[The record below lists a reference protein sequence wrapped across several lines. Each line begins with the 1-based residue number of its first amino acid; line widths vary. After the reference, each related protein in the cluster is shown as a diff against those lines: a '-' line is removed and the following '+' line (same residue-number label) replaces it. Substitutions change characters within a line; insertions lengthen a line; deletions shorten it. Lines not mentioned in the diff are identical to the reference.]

1 MKKLLSA
8 FVVAASLSAFAA
20 WERVGSLQVADMATQ
35 GVAVAKVGSFI
46 GNPLAAAGMA
56 AAIADSPLLRFFGP
70 MRDKTPMSF
79 ALFLDSDA
87 LAKDPADA
95 LDSLEFAILYP
106 VSISKDE
113 FVKRHPGSS
122 ATNDV
127 LVIKGDLFDEA
138 NSNKATYVVFS
149 DDGRWAGA
157 SDKMEQAKLALA
169 EIPAATKSMD
179 GDVARLRVDEKA
191 FDAITA
197 MAKAGKDVDP
207 EIVTAIESY
216 KSVSMGLRVSD
227 LGIDARAA
235 IHFKEG
241 SESAKCGLKQLGQSP
256 FAFAGKDAIYADVQ
270 AEDAGSSN
278 QLTEESW
285 AQAISL
291 CKKHGLDILKFV
303 SMGKSDKGF
312 KLVFDVA
319 ALCKAAKEKDG
330 AAFEKFDFE
339 GFLKEAKELKTAKK
353 FTSKTPAYALAGV
366 VKGFVPQ
373 WPVAERFAATL
384 PEAATKKLYAASF
397 FSISSTLKAVSGEAV
412 ALVPEEQR
420 VMMKPVLDQLAS
432 ETKGGCACMF
442 WRQGDVHRVFFRVSA
457 DECRCLGSFA
467 MAAMMFGMEGDSFS
481 VDEDDEDDDDD
492 GDDDDN

>member
-35 GVAVAKVGSFI
+35 GDAVAKVGSFI

-56 AAIADSPLLRFFGP
+56 AAIADSPLLKFFGP

-79 ALFLDSDA
+79 ALFLDGEA
-87 LAKDPADA
+87 LAKDSTDA
-95 LDSLEFAILYP
+95 LDSLEFAVLYP

-113 FVKRHPGSS
+113 FVKRHPG
-122 ATNDV
+122 AAVTNGV
-127 LVIKGDLFDEA
+127 LVVKGDLFDEA
-138 NSNKATYVVFS
+138 ESNDTTYVVFS

-169 EIPAATKSMD
+169 EIPATAKSMD

-191 FDAITA
+191 FNAITA
-197 MAKAGKDVDP
+197 MAKTEKDVDA
-207 EIVTAIESY
+207 EIVAALESY
-216 KSVSMGLRVSD
+216 KSVSVGLRVSD

-241 SESAKCGLKQLGQSP
+241 SEGSKCGLKQLGQSP

-270 AEDAGSSN
+270 AEDAGN
-278 QLTEESW
+278 AGQLTEESW

-319 ALCKAAKEKDG
+319 ALCKAVKEKDG

-339 GFLKEAKELKTAKK
+339 NFMKDVQAAKSAKK
-353 FTSKTPAYALAGV
+353 FSAKTPAYALAGA
-366 VKGFVPQ
+366 VKGFVPL

-384 PEAATKKLYAASF
+384 PEAATKKPYAVSF
-397 FSISSTLKAVSGEAV
+397 FSISSMLKAVAGESA
-412 ALVPEEQR
+412 AFVPEEQR
-420 VMMKPVLDQLAS
+420 AMMKPVLDQLAA

-467 MAAMMFGMEGDSFS
+467 MAAMMFGMEGDSLS
-481 VDEDDEDDDDD
+481 VEDEDDDDD
-492 GDDDDN
+492 N

>member
-8 FVVAASLSAFAA
+8 FVVAVSLSALAA

-35 GVAVAKVGSFI
+35 GAAVAKVGSFI

-56 AAIADSPLLRFFGP
+56 AAIADNSLIKFFGP
-70 MRDKTPMSF
+70 MREKTPMSF
-79 ALFLDSDA
+79 AIFLDGDKISA
-87 LAKDPADA
+87 SPAES
-95 LDSLEFAILYP
+95 LDSLEFAVLYP
-106 VSISKDE
+106 VAATKDE
-113 FVKRHPGSS
+113 FLKRHEG
-122 ATNDV
+122 AAETNG
-127 LVIKGDLFDEA
+127 VIVVKGDPFDEDD
-138 NSNKATYVVFS
+138 SDSTTYVVFS
-149 DDGRWAGA
+149 DDGKWAGA
-157 SDKMEQAKLALA
+157 SDKLDQAKLALG
-169 EIPAATKSMD
+169 EIAAASKSMD

-191 FDAITA
+191 FNAITA
-197 MAKAGKDVDP
+197 MAKAEKDVDA
-207 EIVTAIESY
+207 EIVTALESY
-216 KSVSMGLRVSD
+216 KSVSVGLRVSD

-241 SESAKCGLKQLGQSP
+241 SEGSKCGLKQLGQSP

-270 AEDAGSSN
+270 AEDAGN
-278 QLTEESW
+278 AGQLTEESW

-319 ALCKAAKEKDG
+319 ALCKAVKEKDG

-339 GFLKEAKELKTAKK
+339 NFMKDVQAAKSAKK
-353 FTSKTPAYALAGV
+353 FSAKTPAYALAGA

-384 PEAATKKLYAASF
+384 PEAATKKPYAVSF
-397 FSISSTLKAVSGEAV
+397 FSISSLLKAVAGESA
-412 ALVPEEQR
+412 AFVPEEQR
-420 VMMKPVLDQLAS
+420 AMMKPVLDQLAA

-442 WRQGDVHRVFFRVSA
+442 WRQGDVHRIFFRVSA

-467 MAAMMFGMEGDSFS
+467 MAAMMFGTEGDSFS
-481 VDEDDEDDDDD
+481 ADDEDDDDDD
-492 GDDDDN
+492 GDDD

>member
-8 FVVAASLSAFAA
+8 FVAAASLSAFAA

-35 GVAVAKVGSFI
+35 GAAVAKVGSFI

-56 AAIADSPLLRFFGP
+56 AAIADSPLLKFFGP

-79 ALFLDSDA
+79 ALFLDGEA
-87 LAKDPADA
+87 LSKDPADA
-95 LDSLEFAILYP
+95 LDSLEVAILYP

-122 ATNDV
+122 TTNDV
-127 LVIKGDLFDEA
+127 IAVKGDLFDEA
-138 NSNKATYVVFS
+138 NSNKTTYVVFS
-149 DDGRWAGA
+149 EDGRWAGA

-197 MAKAGKDVDP
+197 MAKAEKDIDA
-207 EIVTAIESY
+207 EIVTAIASY
-216 KSVSMGLRVSD
+216 KSVSVGLRVSD

-235 IHFKEG
+235 VHFKEG

-270 AEDAGSSN
+270 AEDAGSAG

-312 KLVFDVA
+312 KFVFDVA
-319 ALCKAAKEKDG
+319 ALCKAVKDKDG
-330 AAFEKFDFE
+330 SAFEKFDFE
-339 GFLKEAKELKTAKK
+339 GFMKEAKELKTAKK
-353 FTSKTPAYALAGV
+353 FTAKTPAYALAAA

-384 PEAATKKLYAASF
+384 PEAATKKPYAASF
-397 FSISSTLKAVSGEAV
+397 FSISSMLKAVAGESA
-412 ALVPEEQR
+412 AFVPEEQR
-420 VMMKPVLDQLAS
+420 AMMKPVLDQLAN

-442 WRQGDVHRVFFRVSA
+442 WRQGDAHRVFFRISA

-467 MAAMMFGMEGDSFS
+467 MAAMMLGMEGDSFS
-481 VDEDDEDDDDD
+481 ADDDDDD

>member
-35 GVAVAKVGSFI
+35 GEAVAKVGSFI

-56 AAIADSPLLRFFGP
+56 AAIADSPLLKFFGP

-79 ALFLDSDA
+79 ALFLDGEA
-87 LAKDPADA
+87 LSKDPSEA
-95 LDSLEFAILYP
+95 LDSLEYAVLYP
-106 VSISKDE
+106 VSISKDD
-113 FVKRHPGSS
+113 FIKRHPGSS
-122 ATNDV
+122 ATNGV
-127 LVIKGDLFDEA
+127 VVVKGDLFDEA
-138 NSNKATYVVFS
+138 DSNKTTYVAFS

-157 SDKMEQAKLALA
+157 SDKVEQAKLALG
-169 EIPAATKSMD
+169 EIASAAKSMD
-179 GDVARLRVDEKA
+179 GDVARLRVNEKA
-191 FDAITA
+191 FKALTA
-197 MAKAGKDVDP
+197 MAKTEKDIDA
-207 EIVTAIESY
+207 EIVSALESY
-216 KSVSMGLRVSD
+216 QTASLGLRVSD

-241 SESAKCGLKQLGQSP
+241 SEGSKCGLKQLGQSP

-270 AEDAGSSN
+270 AEDAGN
-278 QLTEESW
+278 AGQLSEEGW

-303 SMGKSDKGF
+303 SMGKSDKGL
-312 KLVFDVA
+312 KIVFDVA
-319 ALCKAAKEKDG
+319 ALCKMLKENDG
-330 AAFEKFDFE
+330 AAFEKFDVD
-339 GFLKEAKELKTAKK
+339 GFMKEVQATKAAKK
-353 FTSKTPAYALAGV
+353 FSAKTPAYALAGA

-384 PEAATKKLYAASF
+384 PEAATKKPYAASF
-397 FSISSTLKAVSGEAV
+397 FSISSMLKAVAGEA
-412 ALVPEEQR
+412 ATLVPEEQR
-420 VMMKPVLDQLAS
+420 TMMKPVLDQLAN

-442 WRQGDVHRVFFRVSA
+442 WRQGDAHRVFFRISA

-467 MAAMMFGMEGDSFS
+467 MAAMMFGMEGDSG
-481 VDEDDEDDDDD
+481 DD

>member
-8 FVVAASLSAFAA
+8 FVVAASLSALAA

-35 GVAVAKVGSFI
+35 GASVAKIGSFI

-56 AAIADSPLLRFFGP
+56 AAIADSPLLKFFGP

-79 ALFLDSDA
+79 ALFLDGDALSKDPSDA
-87 LAKDPADA
+87 F
-95 LDSLEFAILYP
+95 DSLEFAVLYP

-113 FVKRHPGSS
+113 FVKRHPGTS
-122 ATNDV
+122 ATNNV
-127 LVIKGDLFDEA
+127 LVVKSDLFDEA
-138 NSNKATYVVFS
+138 NSNKTTYVVFS
-149 DDGRWAGA
+149 EDGKWAGA
-157 SDKMEQAKLALA
+157 SDKVEQAKLALT

-191 FDAITA
+191 FNAIIA
-197 MAKAGKDVDP
+197 MAKAEEGIDA
-207 EIVTAIESY
+207 ETITALESY
-216 KSVSMGLRVSD
+216 KSMSVGLRVSD

-235 IHFKEG
+235 INFKES
-241 SESAKCGLKQLGQSP
+241 SESSKCGLKQLGQNP

-270 AEDAGSSN
+270 AEDAGSGN
-278 QLTEESW
+278 QLTEEGW

-291 CKKHGLDILKFV
+291 CKKHGLDLLKFV
-303 SMGKSDKGF
+303 SMGKSEKGF

-339 GFLKEAKELKTAKK
+339 GFMKEAQGLKAAKK
-353 FTSKTPAYALAGV
+353 FTSKTPAYAFAGV

-384 PEAATKKLYAASF
+384 PEAATKKPYAASF
-397 FSISSTLKAVSGEAV
+397 FSISSTLKAVAGEAV
-412 ALVPEEQR
+412 AFVPEEQR
-420 VMMKPVLDQLAS
+420 VMMKPVLDQLAN

-442 WRQGDVHRVFFRVSA
+442 WRQGDVHRIFFRVSA

-467 MAAMMFGMEGDSFS
+467 MAAMMFGMEGDSCDD
-481 VDEDDEDDDDD
+481 DEDDADDEDDDD
-492 GDDDDN
+492 N

>member
-35 GVAVAKVGSFI
+35 GAAVAKVGSFI

-56 AAIADSPLLRFFGP
+56 AAIADSPLLKFFGP

-79 ALFLDSDA
+79 ALFLDGEE
-87 LAKDPADA
+87 LAKDPTDA
-95 LDSLEFAILYP
+95 LDSLEFAVLYP

-113 FVKRHPGSS
+113 FVKRHPG
-122 ATNDV
+122 AVVTNG
-127 LVIKGDLFDEA
+127 VIAVKGDLFDEA
-138 NSNKATYVVFS
+138 ESNDTTYVVFS

-157 SDKMEQAKLALA
+157 SDKVEQAKLALG
-169 EIPAATKSMD
+169 EIAAATKSMD

-191 FDAITA
+191 FNAITA
-197 MAKAGKDVDP
+197 MAKAEKDVDA
-207 EIVTAIESY
+207 EIVTALESY
-216 KSVSMGLRVSD
+216 KSVSVGLRVSD

-241 SESAKCGLKQLGQSP
+241 SEGSKCGLKQLGQSP

-270 AEDAGSSN
+270 AEDAGN
-278 QLTEESW
+278 AGQLTEESW

-319 ALCKAAKEKDG
+319 ALCKAVKEKDG

-339 GFLKEAKELKTAKK
+339 NFMKDVQAAKSAKK
-353 FTSKTPAYALAGV
+353 FSAKTPAYALAGA

-384 PEAATKKLYAASF
+384 PEAATKKPYAVSF
-397 FSISSTLKAVSGEAV
+397 FSISSMLKAVAGESA
-412 ALVPEEQR
+412 AFVPEEQR
-420 VMMKPVLDQLAS
+420 AMMKPVLDQLAA

-467 MAAMMFGMEGDSFS
+467 MAAMMFGMEGDSLP
-481 VDEDDEDDDDD
+481 VEDEDDDDD
-492 GDDDDN
+492 N

>member
-8 FVVAASLSAFAA
+8 FVVAASLSALAA

-35 GVAVAKVGSFI
+35 GASVAKIGSFI

-56 AAIADSPLLRFFGP
+56 AAIADSPLLKFFGP

-79 ALFLDSDA
+79 ALFLDGAA
-87 LAKDPADA
+87 LTKDPSDA
-95 LDSLEFAILYP
+95 LDSLEFAVLYP

-113 FVKRHPGSS
+113 FVKRHPGTC
-122 ATNDV
+122 ATNNV
-127 LVIKGDLFDEA
+127 LVVKSDLFDEA
-138 NSNKATYVVFS
+138 NSNKTTYVVFS
-149 DDGRWAGA
+149 EDGKWAGA
-157 SDKMEQAKLALA
+157 SDKVEQAKLALA

-191 FDAITA
+191 FNAIIA
-197 MAKAGKDVDP
+197 MAKAEEGIDA
-207 EIVTAIESY
+207 ETITALESY
-216 KSVSMGLRVSD
+216 KSMSVGLRVSD
-227 LGIDARAA
+227 LGIDTRAA
-235 IHFKEG
+235 IHFKDG
-241 SESAKCGLKQLGQSP
+241 SESSKCGLKQLGQNP

-270 AEDAGSSN
+270 AEDAGSGN
-278 QLTEESW
+278 QLTEEGW

-291 CKKHGLDILKFV
+291 CKKHGLDLLKFV
-303 SMGKSDKGF
+303 SMGKSEKGF

-339 GFLKEAKELKTAKK
+339 GFMKEAQGLKAAKK
-353 FTSKTPAYALAGV
+353 FTSKTPAYAFAGV

-384 PEAATKKLYAASF
+384 PEAATKKPYAASF
-397 FSISSTLKAVSGEAV
+397 FSISSTLKAVAGEAV
-412 ALVPEEQR
+412 AFVPEEQR
-420 VMMKPVLDQLAS
+420 VMMKPVLDQLAN

-442 WRQGDVHRVFFRVSA
+442 WRQGDVHRIFFRISA

-481 VDEDDEDDDDD
+481 VDADDDDD